1 MDLLFANDFLNK
13 WMIKNMKLLIT
24 GGAGFIGSAVVRLA
38 VARGFDVI
46 NMDALTYAGSLRNV
60 ETVSEHRN
68 YSFVQADIR
77 DRIYLDEI
85 LSKFKPDAIL
95 HLAAETHVDRSID
108 DPSAFVETNI
118 GGTFNLLDAA
128 LSNWISRGRPENFRF
143 HHISTDEV
151 FGSLP
156 ADREIKFTEETPYGP
171 RSPYAASKASSD
183 HLVRAWHE
191 TYGLPVLLSN
201 CSNNYGPY
209 QFPEKLIPLMLLSA
223 LSWKPLTIYGD
234 GGNVRDWLHVEDHAS
249 ALLHILRKGQIG
261 RGYNVGGGN
270 EQTNL
275 EIVSKLCL
283 ILDRLKPSERGPYSD
298 LITFVKDR
306 PGHDQ
311 RYAIDPSRLE
321 NELSWR
327 PTFTIDAGLEHTITW
342 YLENGDWWRPLV
354 ARPDFGERLGIYL

>member
-1 MDLLFANDFLNK
+1 
-13 WMIKNMKLLIT
+13 MKILIT

-38 VARGFDVI
+38 VAKGLEVI
-46 NMDALTYAGSLRNV
+46 NLDALTYAGLLSNV
-60 ETVSEHRN
+60 DTVSEHSN
-68 YSFVQADIR
+68 YSFVHADIC
-77 DRIYLDEI
+77 DRGSLDEI

-128 LSNWISRGRPENFRF
+128 LSHWISRGRPENFRF
-143 HHISTDEV
+143 HHVSTDEV

-156 ADREIKFTEETPYGP
+156 ADQEIKFTEETPYGP

-261 RGYNVGGGN
+261 RSYNVGGGN

-354 ARPDFGERLGIYL
+354 ARPDFGARLGSYL

>member
-1 MDLLFANDFLNK
+1 MR
-13 WMIKNMKLLIT
+13 LLIT
-24 GGAGFIGSAVVRLA
+24 GGAGFIGSTVVRLA
-38 VARGFDVI
+38 VARGFEVI
-46 NMDALTYAGSLRNV
+46 NVDALTYAGSLSNV
-60 ETVSEHRN
+60 RSVSEHRN
-68 YSFVQADIR
+68 YNFVHADIC
-77 DRIYLDEI
+77 DRVSLDEI
-85 LSKFKPDAIL
+85 LSNNKPDAIL

-108 DPSAFVETNI
+108 SPGEFVRTNI
-118 GGTFNLLDAA
+118 VGTFNLLDAA
-128 LSNWISRGRPENFRF
+128 LSYWIDRGRPENFRF

-156 ADREIKFTEETPYGP
+156 ADREIKFTEETPYEP

-223 LSWKPLTIYGD
+223 LDWRPLTIYGD

-249 ALLHILRKGQIG
+249 ALLHILQEGQIG
-261 RGYNVGGGN
+261 RSYNVGG
-270 EQTNL
+270 ESERTNL
-275 EIVSKLCL
+275 QIVTKLCL
-283 ILDRLKPSERGPYSD
+283 ILDRLKPSERGSYSN

-311 RYAIDPSRLE
+311 RYAIDTSRLQ

-342 YLENGDWWRPLV
+342 YLENEEWWRPLV
-354 ARPDFGERLGIYL
+354 TSSDFGARLGNYL

>member
-1 MDLLFANDFLNK
+1 MR
-13 WMIKNMKLLIT
+13 LLIT

-38 VARGFDVI
+38 VARGFEVI
-46 NMDALTYAGSLRNV
+46 NVDALTYAGSLSNV
-60 ETVSEHRN
+60 ETVARHTKH
-68 YSFVQADIR
+68 SFVQADIC
-77 DRIYLDEI
+77 DSGSLDEI
-85 LSKFKPDAIL
+85 LSTNKPDAIL

-108 DPSAFVETNI
+108 SPGEFVRTNI
-118 GGTFNLLDAA
+118 VGTFNLLDAA
-128 LSNWISRGRPENFRF
+128 LSYWIDRGRPENFRF
-143 HHISTDEV
+143 HHVSTDEV

-156 ADREIKFTEETPYGP
+156 ADREIKFTEETPYEP

-223 LSWKPLTIYGD
+223 LDWRPLTIYGD

-249 ALLHILRKGQIG
+249 ALLHILQEGQIG
-261 RGYNVGGGN
+261 RSYNVGG
-270 EQTNL
+270 ESERTNL
-275 EIVSKLCL
+275 QIVTKLCL
-283 ILDRLKPSERGPYSD
+283 ILDRLKPSERGSYSN

-311 RYAIDPSRLE
+311 RYAIDTSRLQ

-342 YLENGDWWRPLV
+342 YLENEEWWRPLV
-354 ARPDFGERLGIYL
+354 MSSDFGARLGNYL

>member
-1 MDLLFANDFLNK
+1 
-13 WMIKNMKLLIT
+13 MKLMIT

-38 VARGFDVI
+38 VARGFEVI
-46 NMDALTYAGSLRNV
+46 NVDALTYAGSLSNV

-68 YSFVQADIR
+68 YSFVHADIR

-128 LSNWISRGRPENFRF
+128 LSHWISRGRPENFRF
-143 HHISTDEV
+143 HHVSTDEV

-191 TYGLPVLLSN
+191 TYGLPILLSN

-209 QFPEKLIPLMLLSA
+209 QFPENSF
-223 LSWKPLTIYGD
+223 
-234 GGNVRDWLHVEDHAS
+234 H
-249 ALLHILRKGQIG
+249 
-261 RGYNVGGGN
+261 
-270 EQTNL
+270 
-275 EIVSKLCL
+275 LC
-283 ILDRLKPSERGPYSD
+283 
-298 LITFVKDR
+298 F
-306 PGHDQ
+306 
-311 RYAIDPSRLE
+311 
-321 NELSWR
+321 
-327 PTFTIDAGLEHTITW
+327 
-342 YLENGDWWRPLV
+342 
-354 ARPDFGERLGIYL
+354 

>member
-1 MDLLFANDFLNK
+1 MR
-13 WMIKNMKLLIT
+13 LLIT

-38 VARGFDVI
+38 VARGFEVI
-46 NMDALTYAGSLRNV
+46 NVDALTYAGSLSNV
-60 ETVSEHRN
+60 ETVSRHTKH
-68 YSFVQADIR
+68 SFVHADIC
-77 DRIYLDEI
+77 DSASLDEI
-85 LSKFKPDAIL
+85 LSTNKPDAIL

-108 DPSAFVETNI
+108 SPGEFVRTNI
-118 GGTFNLLDAA
+118 LGTFNLLDAA
-128 LSNWISRGRPENFRF
+128 LSYWINRGRPENFRF

-156 ADREIKFTEETPYGP
+156 ADREIKFTEETPYEP

-223 LSWKPLTIYGD
+223 LDWRPLTIYGD

-249 ALLHILRKGQIG
+249 ALLHILQEGQIG
-261 RGYNVGGGN
+261 RSYNVGG
-270 EQTNL
+270 ESERTNL
-275 EIVSKLCL
+275 QIVTKLCL
-283 ILDRLKPSERGPYSD
+283 ILDRLKPSERGSYSN

-311 RYAIDPSRLE
+311 RYAIDTSRLQ

-342 YLENGDWWRPLV
+342 YLENEEWWRPLV
-354 ARPDFGERLGIYL
+354 TSSDFGARLGNYL